1 MLACTKDKFSSVTKI
16 YQEVEEEDTHDYAE
30 KNPNK
35 IRNLRVRNSVHFRVV
50 VGESKDGDVRTTN
63 GI

>member
-1 MLACTKDKFSSVTKI
+1 MLACTIDKFSSVTKI
-16 YQEVEEEDTHDYAE
+16 YQEVEEEDTHDYAK

-35 IRNLRVRNSVHFRVV
+35 IRKLRVRNRVHSRVV
-50 VGESKDGDVRTTN
+50 VGESEDGDVRTAN